1 MNDACAR
8 VAGETTPP
16 AVTLCT
22 PVYEDFLEGKRSEET
37 PKVER
42 FGAAGVYE
50 IARDVARIAQAAPAS
65 YSPSKKIRA
74 YVTRDITGAVAAVV
88 LESSSL

>member
-1 MNDACAR
+1 VRAGDDARRA
-8 VAGETTPP
+8 
-16 AVTLCT
+16 AVSLCG
-22 PVYEDFLEGKRSEET
+22 PDYEDFLEGNEEKEKA
-37 PKVER
+37 PRVER

-50 IARDVARIAQAAPAS
+50 IARDVARIAQAAPSS

-74 YVTRDITGAVAAVV
+74 YVTRDITGAVAAVA